1 MSESLYDPEL
11 TPLLQMSGEHIG
23 QYPTAEER
31 LAWTMFLLD
40 EVKQFLSAAE
50 YADYLQGIKREIDAR
65 QAAAGG

>member
-11 TPLLQMSGEHIG
+11 TPLLQTSGEHIG

-50 YADYLQGIKREIDAR
+50 YADYLAGIKREIDAR
-65 QAAAGG
+65 QAAGG

>member
-50 YADYLQGIKREIDAR
+50 YADYLAGIKREIDAR
-65 QAAAGG
+65 QAAGS

>member
-50 YADYLQGIKREIDAR
+50 YADYLAGIKREIDAR
-65 QAAAGG
+65 QAAGG

>member
-1 MSESLYDPEL
+1 MTESLYDPEL

-50 YADYLQGIKREIDAR
+50 NADYLAGIKREIESR

>member
-1 MSESLYDPEL
+1 MTDSLYDPEL

-40 EVKQFLSAAE
+40 EVKKFLSAAE
-50 YADYLQGIKREIDAR
+50 YADYLAGIKREIDAR
-65 QAAAGG
+65 QAAGG

>member
-40 EVKQFLSAAE
+40 EVKQFLSADE
-50 YADYLQGIKREIDAR
+50 YADYLRGIKREVEAR
-65 QAAAGG
+65 QPAGG